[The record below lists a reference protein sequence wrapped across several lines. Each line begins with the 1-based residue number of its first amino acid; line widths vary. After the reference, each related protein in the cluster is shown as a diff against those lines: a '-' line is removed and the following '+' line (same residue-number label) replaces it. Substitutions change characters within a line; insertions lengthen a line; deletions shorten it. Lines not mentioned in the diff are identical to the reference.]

1 MQLITQ
7 SPRVSSCTQS
17 SPLFRFRETFARHVT
32 GSELLVYGGWIES
45 GRGGLQTGFNHL
57 QRAGH
62 YRASRSSHSVKFE
75 HPITK

>member
-7 SPRVSSCTQS
+7 SPRVSSRAEP

-32 GSELLVYGGWIES
+32 GSELLVYGGRIES
-45 GRGGLQTGFNHL
+45 GRRGLQTGFNHL
-57 QRAGH
+57 QGTGN

-75 HPITK
+75 HLITK